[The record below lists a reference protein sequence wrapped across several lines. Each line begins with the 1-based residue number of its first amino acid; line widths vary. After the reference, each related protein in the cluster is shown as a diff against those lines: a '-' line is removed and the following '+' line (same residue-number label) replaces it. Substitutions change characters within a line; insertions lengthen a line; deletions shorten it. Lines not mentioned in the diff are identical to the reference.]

1 MNRQTL
7 VALLLAAVAAL
18 LVYYYL
24 SEKEAAVKADV
35 TPLKVLVA
43 KKPIGRGAAL
53 TSDRILVDEIPGAYI
68 MPGAIA
74 SPSREGLLAQ
84 WKAYQGQ
91 FAVVP
96 IAKGEQI
103 LPNKLS
109 KILPGFAGVVPE
121 GLRII
126 ALGFDPAAAVGGHVK
141 PGNRVDLIGTFE
153 HQFRSEKR
161 VTTVLLAQNILVTSV
176 GEQTTADAPKTGE
189 SAGGAAGGGLTI
201 SLAVRPE
208 DALRLSLAE
217 QEGSLKIA
225 LRAVGD
231 ENLVDLTEQNLKTL
245 LGPLLKARQEDI
257 APAKRGIQIIRGL
270 Q

>member
-1 MNRQTL
+1 
-7 VALLLAAVAAL
+7 
-18 LVYYYL
+18 
-24 SEKEAAVKADV
+24 
-35 TPLKVLVA
+35 
-43 KKPIGRGAAL
+43 
-53 TSDRILVDEIPGAYI
+53 
-68 MPGAIA
+68 
-74 SPSREGLLAQ
+74 
-84 WKAYQGQ
+84 
-91 FAVVP
+91 VVP

-126 ALGFDPAAAVGGHVK
+126 ALGFEPAAAVGGHVK

-153 HQFRSEKR
+153 HQFRGEKR
-161 VTTVLLAQNILVTSV
+161 ITTVLLAQNILVTSV
-176 GEQTTADAPKTGE
+176 GAETTADSSRAGEATGP
-189 SAGGAAGGGLTI
+189 AGGSLTV
-201 SLAVRPE
+201 SLAVTPE

-225 LRAVGD
+225 LRSIGD
-231 ENLVDLTEQNLKTL
+231 ENRVELSEQNLKTL
-245 LGPLLKARQEDI
+245 LGPLLRAKQEDI

>member
-7 VALLLAAVAAL
+7 VALLLAAAAAV
-18 LVYYYL
+18 LVYYYV

-43 KKPIGRGAAL
+43 KKPVARGAAL
-53 TSDRILVDEIPGAYI
+53 TSDRVLVDEIPGAYV

-121 GLRII
+121 GLRIV
-126 ALGFDPAAAVGGHVK
+126 AFGFDPAAAVGGHVK

-153 HQFRSEKR
+153 HQFRGEKR
-161 VTTVLLAQNILVTSV
+161 ITTVLLAQSILVTSV
-176 GEQTTADAPKTGE
+176 GAETTADAPKTGE
-189 SAGGAAGGGLTI
+189 AAGGAGGSLTV
-201 SLAVRPE
+201 SLAVTPE

-217 QEGSLKIA
+217 QEGSLKLA
-225 LRAVGD
+225 LRSVGD
-231 ENLVDLTEQNLKTL
+231 ENLADLTEQNLKTL
-245 LGPLLKARQEDI
+245 LGPLLKAKQEDI
-257 APAKRGIQIIRGL
+257 TPAKRGIQIIRGL

>member
-53 TSDRILVDEIPGAYI
+53 TGDRILVDEIPGAYV

-74 SPSREGLLAQ
+74 SPTREGLLAQ
-84 WKAYQGQ
+84 WKAYKGQ

-121 GLRII
+121 GMRII
-126 ALGFDPAAAVGGHVK
+126 ALGFDPAAAVGGHIK
-141 PGNRVDLIGTFE
+141 PGNHVDLIGTFE
-153 HQFRSEKR
+153 HQFRGEKR
-161 VTTVLLAQNILVTSV
+161 ITTVLLAQNLLVTSV
-176 GEQTTADAPKTGE
+176 GSETTADAPK
-189 SAGGAAGGGLTI
+189 SAEAGASGGSLTI
-201 SLAVRPE
+201 SLAVSPE

-217 QEGSLKIA
+217 SEGSLKIM
-225 LRAVGD
+225 LRSVGD
-231 ENLVDLTEQNLKTL
+231 ENVADLSEQNLKTL
-245 LGPLLKARQEDI
+245 LGPLLRAKQDDI
-257 APAKRGIQIIRGL
+257 APAKRGVQIIRGL